1 MPWADII
8 RQAASRVGLVEV
20 EDHPPESAKQPASTS
35 SPVAHIP
42 VNQLVRGSAP
52 VTARSDSDGNALLQK
67 LRGNVFQATEP
78 FVHFANLQDS
88 LRSEISD
95 ERQRWRVSFKA
106 SGLTRQALDASIQ
119 NCRNALGAE
128 TDKFASSLK
137 ANRDNDLQAK
147 QEQARILSTQAESKR
162 AELKALEAQYAEI
175 VADVS
180 QTTTRL
186 DAVEATFKN
195 AVLSLK
201 SELDSNSANVAT
213 FLTDIAKGQ

>member
-1 MPWADII
+1 
-8 RQAASRVGLVEV
+8 
-20 EDHPPESAKQPASTS
+20 
-35 SPVAHIP
+35 
-42 VNQLVRGSAP
+42 
-52 VTARSDSDGNALLQK
+52 
-67 LRGNVFQATEP
+67 
-78 FVHFANLQDS
+78 
-88 LRSEISD
+88 
-95 ERQRWRVSFKA
+95 VSFKA